1 VKVCARPL
9 CNNPVRSNHPQ
20 ALYCSH
26 AHRQEAWKEKHGY
39 RLYGRKKA
47 SQRRRSREGQ
57 GVRPYLSTDEALELL
72 KLPIP
77 ASVRAKLESKLKP
90 ADPLPGQLDI
100 VTELAKENEHA
111 AG

>member
-1 VKVCARPL
+1 MKVCARPT
-9 CNNPVRSNHPQ
+9 CENVVRSQHPR

-47 SQRRRSREGQ
+47 SQRRKSREGR
-57 GVRPYLSTDEALELL
+57 GVRPYLSTNEALELL

-77 ASVRAKLESKLKP
+77 SSVRAKLESKLKP
-90 ADPLPGQLDI
+90 PDPLPGQLDI
-100 VTELAKENEHA
+100 VTELEEQDA
-111 AG
+111 ARNA